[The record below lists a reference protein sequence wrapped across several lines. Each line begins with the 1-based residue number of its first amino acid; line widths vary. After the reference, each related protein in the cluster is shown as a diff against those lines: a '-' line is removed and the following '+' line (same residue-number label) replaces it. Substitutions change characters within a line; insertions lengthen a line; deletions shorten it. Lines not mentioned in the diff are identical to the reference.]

1 MQGKR
6 RVVITV
12 APVGSIPTRKDT
24 PYIPITPEEIAEE
37 TYQSYQAGA
46 SVVHLHTRDP
56 MTGKPVA
63 DKGIFKSY
71 IEKIKE
77 KCDIIINITTGASA
91 ISLRL
96 TPEKRLQ
103 PVKELRPE
111 MATLNAGSFNFGRI
125 GVFENLPET
134 IELFARSMKEWNVIP
149 EFEIYDIGM
158 IDTVKR
164 LMDEKVVSPPPQLS
178 LILGVMGGISATPK
192 NLLFM
197 VESIPEKSNWQVIA
211 IGRHQFTLGTMGVL
225 VGGNVRVGMEDNI
238 FLSKGVLAKS
248 NAELVEKMARI
259 IRNLDLEVA
268 TVEETRKLL
277 GIHPRV

>member
-6 RVVITV
+6 RIVITV

-24 PYIPITPEEIAEE
+24 PYIPITPEEVAEE
-37 TYQSYQAGA
+37 TFRSYQAGA
-46 SVVHLHTRDP
+46 SIVHLHTRDP
-56 MTGKPVA
+56 KTGRPA
-63 DKGIFKSY
+63 ANTEIFEAY

-77 KCDIIINITTGASA
+77 KCDIIVNVTTGASA
-91 ISLRL
+91 ISLGL

-111 MATLNAGSFNFGRI
+111 MATINAGSFNFGRI

-158 IDTVKR
+158 IETVKR
-164 LMDEKVVSPPPQLS
+164 LMDEKIVNPPLQLS
-178 LILGVMGGISATPK
+178 LVLGVMGGIPATPK

-197 VESIPEKSNWQVIA
+197 VECIPEKSNWQVIA
-211 IGRHQFTLGTMGVL
+211 ISRHEFTLGTVGILM
-225 VGGNVRVGMEDNI
+225 GGNVRVGMEDNI
-238 FLSKGVLAKS
+238 YLSKSILAKS
-248 NAELVEKMARI
+248 NAELVEKMAKI
-259 IRNLDLEVA
+259 IRSLDLDVA
-268 TVEETRKLL
+268 TVEETRQLL
-277 GIHPRV
+277 GISPGV